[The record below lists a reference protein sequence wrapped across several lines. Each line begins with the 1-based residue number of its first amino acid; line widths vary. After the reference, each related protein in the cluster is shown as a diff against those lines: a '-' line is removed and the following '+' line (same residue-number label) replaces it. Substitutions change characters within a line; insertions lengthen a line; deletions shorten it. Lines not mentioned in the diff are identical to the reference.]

1 MKKKV
6 LIINTKYTIFG
17 GEDANIQQEINLLSS
32 EYEVDYLEFKN
43 TKDINFYDLL
53 AFFTGNNYR
62 SNKILKSYL
71 KDFKPDIVYVHNTW
85 YKANLGIFK
94 ILFKENIT
102 TVLKIHNFRYDCT
115 RYFLSK
121 NHLKKIDVCY
131 KCGYK
136 KNINGL
142 FNKYFQDSY
151 LKSLFVIL
159 YGKKYFKIL
168 NNNSL
173 KIIVLNKFHKEY
185 LEGVGIQQNVHI
197 ISNPLSTHGISKNQ
211 YNPQS
216 LNIVYAGQISKQK
229 GVDILIKVWNK
240 FQNKNLVLNLIGKVV
255 DEDLVENQKNKSI
268 IYHGEKSNIE
278 TLNFISSSRAVI
290 TTTKMFEGHPRLLS
304 EASIMGVPSI
314 YPSFGGM
321 DEYFPKEYGLNFI
334 QFDYED
340 LLLKLNKL
348 HNIDFLTEVSKDIM
362 ENYILEFSIKNNLER
377 LREVFNI

>member
-1 MKKKV
+1 M
-6 LIINTKYTIFG
+6 
-17 GEDANIQQEINLLSS
+17 
-32 EYEVDYLEFKN
+32 
-43 TKDINFYDLL
+43 
-53 AFFTGNNYR
+53 
-62 SNKILKSYL
+62 
-71 KDFKPDIVYVHNTW
+71 
-85 YKANLGIFK
+85 
-94 ILFKENIT
+94 
-102 TVLKIHNFRYDCT
+102 
-115 RYFLSK
+115 
-121 NHLKKIDVCY
+121 
-131 KCGYK
+131 
-136 KNINGL
+136 
-142 FNKYFQDSY
+142 
-151 LKSLFVIL
+151 
-159 YGKKYFKIL
+159 
-168 NNNSL
+168 
-173 KIIVLNKFHKEY
+173 NKFHKEY
-185 LEGVGIQQNVHI
+185 LKDVGIQQNVHI
-197 ISNPLSTHGISKNQ
+197 ISNPLSTHEISKNQ

-229 GVDILIKVWNK
+229 GVDMLIKVWNK

-255 DEDLVENQKNKSI
+255 DEDLLENQKNKSI

-304 EASIMGVPSI
+304 EASIMGIPSI

-321 DEYFPKEYGLNFI
+321 DEYFPKDYGLNFI